1 MVIAC
6 GVAAPAML
14 GVAAVTVA
22 AGVLTSANGVSDRR
36 QENMRKLIVKR
47 NKSRVGIWIKYWCV
61 IDVSLTECK
70 KIFGTEN
77 RCSGEFY
84 PIANGEILEIP
95 IENKEYNFFVMAQT
109 STGLIYSN
117 EVIIEQGEENV
128 VYEIETRYSF
138 IRGSKLYIKK
148 IID

>member
-1 MVIAC
+1 
-6 GVAAPAML
+6 
-14 GVAAVTVA
+14 
-22 AGVLTSANGVSDRR
+22 
-36 QENMRKLIVKR
+36 
-47 NKSRVGIWIKYWCV
+47 
-61 IDVSLTECK
+61 
-70 KIFGTEN
+70 
-77 RCSGEFY
+77 
-84 PIANGEILEIP
+84 
-95 IENKEYNFFVMAQT
+95 MAQT